1 MGENRPKRRK
11 DKYNPYILHSEN
23 GRYFVAFHDGDG
35 VYHNQELSEQLF
47 EIFNRFELDDLVYL
61 NVWDRH
67 MEHSQLWEAGL
78 NERCIHKSESVEE
91 EVLMHLQNE
100 SLYKA
105 IARLPELQQRRVRMR
120 FFEQMSYEKIAEKE
134 KCSKAAVKYSLDVA
148 LKNLKKYLES

>member
-11 DKYNPYILHSEN
+11 DKYNPYTLYSEN
-23 GRYFVAFHDGDG
+23 GRYFVTFHDGDG
-35 VYHNQELSEQLF
+35 VYHKQELSEQLF

-67 MEHSQLWEAGL
+67 MEHSQLWDASL

-91 EVLMHLQNE
+91 EVLMHLQNAT
-100 SLYKA
+100 LNKA
-105 IARLPELQQRRVRMR
+105 IARLPELQQRRVRMH
-120 FFEQMSYEKIAEKE
+120 FFEQMSYEKIAVKE